1 MKFSYDDRDYVL
13 DPDELTG
20 AEAEMIED
28 AGGTQWETFGEWISR
43 LYRGGWRP
51 LKVALWVMMRREN
64 PRLDYEELAN
74 VKIADVQIDLTDE
87 DVAEGNDSSE
97 PATEPAATAL
107 ADSPTDSDLPKPDTE
122 ASPSN

>member
-107 ADSPTDSDLPKPDTE
+107 AASPTDSDSPKPDTE

>member
-64 PRLDYEELAN
+64 PKLDYEELAN
-74 VKIADVQIDLTDE
+74 VKIADVQIDLTEDE
-87 DVAEGNDSSE
+87 
-97 PATEPAATAL
+97 ATEGKDEPGEATTEP
-107 ADSPTDSDLPKPDTE
+107 ADSPTDSDSPKPDTE
-122 ASPSN
+122 A